1 MIATREAGI
10 IDAGY
15 NMRTGVTDPGYNIR
29 NRDHRSRLQRQTTG
43 ISDPGYRS
51 PDDFHVVLFESRV
64 GGENCEAL
72 DLCLRD

>member
-1 MIATREAGI
+1 MTGI
-10 IDAGY
+10 S
-15 NMRTGVTDPGYNIR
+15 DPGCNTTR
-29 NRDHRSRLQRQTTG
+29 DRDHRSRLQRQTTG